1 MCRSLAVGTKNGYR
15 LFPLNTLDRL
25 EPSFEKGVFNY
36 TSLIP
41 RPSECSCKKT
51 YRVPDWE
58 QGSQHYIIRGLVSFP
73 DPLSLR
79 KGEKQGGEVLFL
91 PFLGEVYH

>member
-41 RPSECSCKKT
+41 RPSKKT
-51 YRVPDWE
+51 YGEPDWE
-58 QGSQHYIIRGLVSFP
+58 QGSQHYIVCGLVSFP
-73 DPLSLR
+73 DPLPLR
-79 KGEKQGGEVLFL
+79 KGEMQGGEVLFL
-91 PFLGEVYH
+91 PFLGEVHVYH